1 MPKRM
6 KLWLAR
12 ILPPRISFT
21 RHTQNWKWPDYSSI
35 PFLHPPFTM
44 NMDALFDGSLTS
56 MVAGAV
62 VSIVSLNVIFSLS
75 KSFKRDSVGN
85 SFGNVVTGSV
95 SLLQNKDSVLKR
107 EEVKDSMDGYDELF
121 AGARKNVGS
130 LHEEG
135 SIEKRQKEY
144 QTMVNSFYNL
154 VTDFYEWGW
163 GQVRVGKSGFSSRG
177 KLGHSFL
184 HPRKP
189 PTRDF
194 SPC

>member
-1 MPKRM
+1 M
-6 KLWLAR
+6 LD
-12 ILPPRISFT
+12 T
-21 RHTQNWKWPDYSSI
+21 
-35 PFLHPPFTM
+35 
-44 NMDALFDGSLTS
+44 LFDGSPTS

-62 VSIVSLNVIFSLS
+62 VSIVSLNVMFSLA

-121 AGARKNVGS
+121 AGARKDVGS
-130 LHEEG
+130 LHKEE

-163 GQVRVGKSGFSSRG
+163 GQVRCHELVVGRTDCF
-177 KLGHSFL
+177 LGS
-184 HPRKP
+184 
-189 PTRDF
+189 
-194 SPC
+194 